1 MAVATSRHRIQLLCM
16 DGDYSVILD
25 SVGVRLKGLLLLRY
39 ALLSAKPQ
47 RTTEAPQP
55 YP

>member
-1 MAVATSRHRIQLLCM
+1 M
-16 DGDYSVILD
+16 
-25 SVGVRLKGLLLLRY
+25 RLKGLLLLPC

-55 YP
+55 HPWRKRLLGRRRSEPPPRGIWCGEEA